1 MVSKRLE
8 KLMSGWG
15 KNRKTTPLKNT
26 LVNRSASQL
35 TKNQI
40 MFLLKNDPILMNRVQ
55 RAIEHRAKNIQ
66 NENFRRFMK
75 NYYAKKTR
83 RSIKK

>member
-1 MVSKRLE
+1 MVSKKLE

-15 KNRKTTPLKNT
+15 KNRKTTPLTNT
-26 LVNRSASQL
+26 LVNRAASQL

-40 MFLLKNDPILMNRVQ
+40 MFLLKNDPVLMNRVR

-66 NENFRRFMK
+66 NENFRLFMK
-75 NYYAKKTR
+75 NYYAKKR
-83 RSIKK
+83 Y

>member
-1 MVSKRLE
+1 MVSKKLE

-26 LVNRSASQL
+26 LVNRSATQL

-40 MFLLKNDPILMNRVQ
+40 MFLLKNDPVLLNRVR

-75 NYYAKKTR
+75 NYYAKKR
-83 RSIKK
+83 Y